1 MLGEMGFSTL
11 GGILLRAVLILRV
24 RLFTED
30 ED

>member
-1 MLGEMGFSTL
+1 MSGLSALGTL